1 MEPDVEGSEPGSAAG
16 GEPSPASG
24 LRREPGLGPGR
35 GVGAASG
42 VGRESSAAGE
52 PGRGAAAP
60 LPALAHSRHGT
71 GAPLLL
77 LHGIGS
83 GRRCWGPVI
92 GRLTAR
98 HEVLAVDL
106 PGFGDSPALAADLRP
121 TARELAGAV
130 GRFMD
135 ARGIET
141 AHVAGN
147 SLGGWVGL
155 ELALSGRVR
164 TLSLISPAG
173 LWRDTTPFTTRLLLR
188 SCRRAAPWLAGPAA
202 PLLRTAPARTALLA
216 GIYGRPVRVPYAHAR
231 AAARDMARAP
241 GFEAT
246 WRAVSTTRFTGGQ
259 GIGIP
264 VRVAFGSRDAVLR
277 AGQARFLDELPEGT
291 VAQVLPGCGH
301 LPMHDAPEA
310 VARFIL
316 ATTADQP
323 RPERL
328 AAP

>member
-1 MEPDVEGSEPGSAAG
+1 MTGAGGSAGRSRARWG
-16 GEPSPASG
+16 ATAAVRGA
-24 LRREPGLGPGR
+24 GR
-35 GVGAASG
+35 GVAAISF
-42 VGRESSAAGE
+42 
-52 PGRGAAAP
+52 PT
-60 LPALAHSRHGT
+60 LAHSRHGT
-71 GAPLLL
+71 GSPLLL

-83 GRRCWGPVI
+83 GRRCWEPVV
-92 GRLTAR
+92 GLLTAR

-106 PGFGDSPALAADLRP
+106 PGFGDSPALAADVRP

-173 LWRDTTPFTTRLLLR
+173 LWRGTTPFTTRLLLR

-202 PLLRTAPARTALLA
+202 PLLRTAASRTALLA
-216 GIYGRPVRVPYAHAR
+216 GIYGRPARVPYAHAR

-246 WRAVSTTRFTGGQ
+246 WRAVSTTRFTGGR
-259 GIGIP
+259 GIGVP

-291 VAQVLPGCGH
+291 VAHVLPRCGH

-323 RPERL
+323 RPGPL